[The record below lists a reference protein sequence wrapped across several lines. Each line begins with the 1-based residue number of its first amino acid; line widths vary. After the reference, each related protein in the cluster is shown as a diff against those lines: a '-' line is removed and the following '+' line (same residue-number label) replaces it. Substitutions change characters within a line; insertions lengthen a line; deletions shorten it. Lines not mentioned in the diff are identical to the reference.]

1 MVSASLNLIPI
12 EKSCYHGS
20 KSSGSQQT
28 VAYKYGSETE
38 KNWQMTFK
46 CMAAFRNKT
55 VAQSFLPSFNNKN
68 GCLRQESLLRFDP
81 EI

>member
-12 EKSCYHGS
+12 EKSCYQGS

-28 VAYKYGSETE
+28 VAYKKLT
-38 KNWQMTFK
+38 NDL
-46 CMAAFRNKT
+46 AAFRNKT